1 MTKNLRSSNNY
12 FEGKKLK
19 GDGAG
24 TEAGWYMSKIPEFT
38 DLSTQVMNLSNNC
51 NFGYYYKALGA
62 ATQSISGAM
71 DMTISLLFR
80 AFMDDNTDL
89 NTGIA
94 DSDDTVVG
102 TWTGVFIK
110 SFFQVEIPAADL
122 ELGGMYENTSTLV
135 LGF

>member
-1 MTKNLRSSNNY
+1 MTKNLRSSTNY
-12 FEGKKLK
+12 YEGKKLK
-19 GDGAG
+19 GDGKG
-24 TEAGWYMSKIPEFT
+24 TEAGYIMSKIPEFT

-51 NFGYYYKALGA
+51 NFNYYYKAIGA
-62 ATQSISGAM
+62 ATQGLSGAL

-89 NTGIA
+89 NAGIA
-94 DSDDTVVG
+94 DTDDTVVG

-110 SFFQVEIPAADL
+110 SFFQVEIPSADL
-122 ELGGMYENTSTLV
+122 ELGGMYEDTSTLV